1 MHRSVYDKLKRQI
14 EKRLPGAVFVTR
26 EFLELGSRAA
36 LNEALSRLA
45 CEGVIHRLGRGLYD
59 FPRLHPVFGPV
70 PADPDQIA
78 ALKDGTVQALIA
90 QQPYQI
96 GVNAV
101 DQALN
106 RFCAPEELTGGATH
120 REHGAPVELCA
131 GSCCCAVQVLC
142 PEEMTP
148 WISSVCALHL
158 EFC

>member
-1 MHRSVYDKLKRQI
+1 MTGQI
-14 EKRLPGAVFVTR
+14 FGGAVQSSVKYAGAKPSVSVQYFN
-26 EFLELGSRAA
+26 LLH
-36 LNEALSRLA
+36 LNL
-45 CEGVIHRLGRGLYD
+45 V
-59 FPRLHPVFGPV
+59 
-70 PADPDQIA
+70 
-78 ALKDGTVQALIA
+78 DGA
-90 QQPYQI
+90 
-96 GVNAV
+96 VNAV

-120 REHGAPVELCA
+120 REQGAPVELCA